1 MLTRKKKDLQRKI
14 RAEGKNNDNN
24 SQKQSKIIEMIKEL
38 NEDGKRRIETAQMIA
53 KAKYIK
59 EGQKSTKYFFNL
71 KKDKK
76 NPSIIKALQNKN
88 GKIINNTNK
97 MCSIATKYH
106 QSLQKA
112 PERQDEDD
120 QKINE
125 TLKNITNKLKTD
137 DQEKLDR
144 QTDEYE
150 IRKAIKAS
158 QNGKAPG
165 INGIP
170 YEFYKIWM
178 KEHKDYKDKEGSKN
192 PKKPTADI
200 TKILKEVYNKIE
212 NIGLKNQN
220 FILGTMFLLYK
231 KKEKTKIE
239 NYRPITLTNTDY
251 KILTKMITTKLRKL
265 AHKIIHPNQAGFIP
279 KRGLYD
285 YTRITEAMIHFCE
298 TYEKDGYIMALDQEK
313 AYDKIAHDYLWKTLE
328 QFNFPQKFIFKIKEL
343 YKNARTIVS
352 VNKTLP
358 EAIRIERG
366 VRQGCPMSCLLY
378 NIAIEPLA
386 EMIRR
391 STLKGFR
398 IKGIQERTL
407 VSLFA
412 DDTLVYM
419 NKTDKKQILENII
432 NIFCKASTAKFNKEK
447 TEILPVGSEKYR
459 KLVIAKRQTSESE
472 QDKISEEIRIV
483 KDRKALRTLGSYMG
497 NKTNQMTQ

>member
-1 MLTRKKKDLQRKI
+1 MLTKKKNNLQRKI
-14 RAEGKNNDNN
+14 RAEGKNNGND
-24 SQKQSKIIEMIKEL
+24 SQKQSKIIEMIKEI
-38 NEDGKRRIETAQMIA
+38 NEDGKKRIETTQMIA
-53 KAKYIK
+53 KEKYIK

-76 NPSIIKALQNKN
+76 DPSIIKALQNKN
-88 GKIINNTNK
+88 GKIINNTNEI
-97 MCSIATKYH
+97 CTIATKYH
-106 QSLQKA
+106 YALQKA
-112 PERQDEDD
+112 LERQDEDD

-125 TLKNITNKLKTD
+125 TLKNITNKLKID
-137 DQEKLDR
+137 DQEKLDK
-144 QTDEYE
+144 QTDEYK
-150 IRKAIKAS
+150 IKKAIKAS
-158 QNGKAPG
+158 QNGKAPR
-165 INGIP
+165 IDGIP
-170 YEFYKIWM
+170 YEFYKVWM
-178 KEHKDYKDKEGSKN
+178 KEHKDYKDREGSKN
-192 PKKPTADI
+192 PKRPTTDI
-200 TKILKEVYNKIE
+200 TKILKKVYNEIE

-220 FILGTMFLLYK
+220 FILGMMFLLYK
-231 KKEKTKIE
+231 KREKTKIE

-251 KILTKMITTKLRKL
+251 KILTKTIATKLGKL

-285 YTRITEAMIHFCE
+285 HRRMTEAMINYCE
-298 TYEKDGYIMALDQEK
+298 TYKEDSYIMALDQEK

-328 QFNFPQKFIFKIKEL
+328 QFNFPQRFIFKIKKL

-352 VNKTLP
+352 INKTLP

-391 STLKGFR
+391 SMLKGFR
-398 IKGIQERTL
+398 IKGIQEKTL

-447 TEILPVGSEKYR
+447 TEILPIGSEKYR
-459 KLVIAKRQTSESE
+459 KLIIEKR
-472 QDKISEEIRIV
+472 
-483 KDRKALRTLGSYMG
+483 
-497 NKTNQMTQ
+497 